1 MDYVAELNIA
11 RAQYDLDDPRMAGF
25 MDNLDRVNAV
35 AERSPG
41 FVWRLKD
48 ETGNATDLTVMDD
61 ARIVANLTVWE
72 TVEDLERFVFNT
84 VHKKIY
90 DRRSEWFPAMKKAHF
105 VMWWIS
111 PGDIP
116 TLDEALARLGRL
128 QEEGPS
134 DEAFGWERL
143 SNLKLWMQKQCA

>member
-1 MDYVAELNIA
+1 MKHVAELNIA

-48 ETGNATDLTVMDD
+48 ETGNATDLIVMNDP
-61 ARIVANLTVWE
+61 RVVANLTVWE
-72 TVEDLERFVFNT
+72 TVEYLEHFVFNT

-90 DRRSEWFPAMKKAHF
+90 DRRGEWFPAMKKAHF

-116 TLDEALARLGRL
+116 TLDEALVRLDRL
-128 QEEGPS
+128 QKEGPT

-143 SNLKLWMQKQCA
+143 TNLKLWMQKQCA